1 MPKGVEVPR
10 PSVLLGVKVSDED
23 EVIEVSRRKLL
34 VGLGAL
40 IAAPA
45 VVRSGILMPIR
56 GIVMPEASADYFYW
70 MGTHYFY
77 CVVHPSIMNDLIGRD
92 IEVGS
97 RIDSMLGAWQGIC
110 IEGEALPCS

>member
-1 MPKGVEVPR
+1 MPE
-10 PSVLLGVKVSDED
+10 L
-23 EVIEVSRRKLL
+23 SRRKLL

-45 VVRSGILMPIR
+45 VVKYANLMPVR
-56 GIVMPEASADYFYW
+56 GIVMPDYFYW
-70 MGTHYFY
+70 MGTQYFY

-97 RIDSMLGAWQGIC
+97 RIDSMLGAWQGIS
-110 IEGEALPCS
+110 IEGEAIPCS